1 MKRYIRASISVSDM
15 KSLMKAALNVV
26 TEDDLNKVLSSLKLY
41 DNKMFLHYSEMSR
54 SGEYSVPAI
63 GKMIS
68 DDLYWRLDDSIE
80 SSSKVQASRKFRSW
94 TDVYEEFN
102 KISDKYF
109 DGSQESMER
118 INDYVLDFYEEH
130 KGDPSVEEAYRR
142 WNEPGWEDEEE
153 AEQDKEILYVIKDRN
168 GRQLSSPNKDDGELW
183 DRVSDM
189 EARGR
194 RGLSV
199 VVYNP

>member
-1 MKRYIRASISVSDM
+1 MLKRYI
-15 KSLMKAALNVV
+15 K
-26 TEDDLNKVLSSLKLY
+26 
-41 DNKMFLHYSEMSR
+41 
-54 SGEYSVPAI
+54 
-63 GKMIS
+63 
-68 DDLYWRLDDSIE
+68 
-80 SSSKVQASRKFRSW
+80 SSSEFRSW
-94 TDVYEEFN
+94 KDVYEEFN

-109 DGSQESMER
+109 DGSQESMELT
-118 INDYVLDFYEEH
+118 NDYVLDFYEEH

-153 AEQDKEILYVIKDRN
+153 AEPDKEILYVIKDRN

-189 EARGR
+189 EARGM

-199 VVYNP
+199 VVYTP